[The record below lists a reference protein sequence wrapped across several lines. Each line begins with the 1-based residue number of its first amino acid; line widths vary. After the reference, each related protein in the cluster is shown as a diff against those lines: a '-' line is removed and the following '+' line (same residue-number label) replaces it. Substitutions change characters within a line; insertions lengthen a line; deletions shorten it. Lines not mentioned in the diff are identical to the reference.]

1 MQTRYRDLSYF
12 PAHYLLCLL
21 SLSPRHYLQGY
32 CGSCWAFSVTEQ
44 LESDSMRQH
53 GSAFIMSP
61 QELVSCDNTDAGCN
75 GGWPTTAY
83 DWIEKE
89 GGLVA
94 ESDYPYTSGTAGVS
108 GTCDSKLETY
118 SKLVTV
124 TDYYTLRTESS
135 MASYALATGPI
146 AIAVDASAWSSY
158 TGGILTKC
166 GTSID
171 HAVQITGINLDQ
183 NYWKVKKESVDFF
196 YCDMT

>member
-1 MQTRYRDLSYF
+1 
-12 PAHYLLCLL
+12 
-21 SLSPRHYLQGY
+21 
-32 CGSCWAFSVTEQ
+32 
-44 LESDSMRQH
+44 MRQH

-61 QELVSCDNTDAGCN
+61 QELVSCDSTDAGCD

-83 DWIEKE
+83 DWIEQE

-94 ESDYPYTSGTAGVS
+94 ESDYPYTSGTAGAS
-108 GTCDSKLETY
+108 GTCDSKFETY
-118 SKLVTV
+118 TKLVTV
-124 TDYYTLRTESS
+124 TDYYTLRTETS

-183 NYWKVKKESVDFF
+183 NYWKVKKSLTERPNIPLHPALLGRCLCTTFAWCVAEIESKEHDSSLNKFF
-196 YCDMT
+196 EN